1 MTACDILTR
10 RGRRGF
16 FAISNMKWAGPVP
29 VMAPC
34 CSAPCRWPNGR
45 RFSNKIGKYFVCSVA
60 CKPVAYLCCSRFVL
74 ARVQH
79 ILGCATTAPPPYK
92 QKNKRA
98 NAAPLPLVSSDT
110 PPGAQQHPP
119 WRTPGAPRRRPAI
132 RGVLPQQGPLVP
144 SNTPSLAHPA
154 AARRF
159 GGTSSKQGPL
169 VPSNTPPPSGDS
181 GGRRRNRG
189 APSFTRGL
197 RWRRRRRASRARVIP
212 EGWGG
217 GGDLPPRPRLKRFHR
232 HRPAAGRENGLHI
245 PMRFHAPVLTSLIDQ
260 YVVEAS

>member
-60 CKPVAYLCCSRFVL
+60 CKPVAYLCCRRFAL
-74 ARVQH
+74 ARAQH

-92 QKNKRA
+92 QKINVRTPPPSPWCPA
-98 NAAPLPLVSSDT
+98 TP

-119 WRTPGAPRRRPAI
+119 WRP
-132 RGVLPQQGPLVP
+132 
-144 SNTPSLAHPA
+144 
-154 AARRF
+154 
-159 GGTSSKQGPL
+159 
-169 VPSNTPPPSGDS
+169 PPPSGDS

-189 APSFTRGL
+189 APSCTRGL

-232 HRPAAGRENGLHI
+232 HRPTAGRENGLHI
-245 PMRFHAPVLTSLIDQ
+245 PMRFHAPVLTGLIDQ